1 MDLDFDKGGG
11 FVPVIAQ
18 DVHTGEVLMLAYMNR
33 TAWEKTRESGFVHY
47 WSRSRDA
54 LWKKGETSGN
64 LQEVREIRVDCDAD
78 CLLIKVHQRGGAAC
92 HTGFRSCFHRV
103 VTGNGVSVDG
113 ERVFDPA
120 RRYPAKK

>member
-78 CLLIKVHQRGGAAC
+78 VLLYLVDQGEDGVAC
-92 HTGFRSCFHRV
+92 HTGARSCFHRRLGQGP
-103 VTGNGVSVDG
+103 TA
-113 ERVFDPA
+113 EEHAP
-120 RRYPAKK
+120 